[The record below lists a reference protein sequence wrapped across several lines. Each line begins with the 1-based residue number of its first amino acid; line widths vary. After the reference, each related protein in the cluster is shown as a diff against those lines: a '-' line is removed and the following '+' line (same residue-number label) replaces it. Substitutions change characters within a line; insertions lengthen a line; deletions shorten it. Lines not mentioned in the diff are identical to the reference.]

1 MSIAMEPLA
10 ASHERATA
18 DRSST
23 DGIQLSGGMTR
34 GMTNPFNTPNQS
46 TPSIPL
52 EIARTRTRTS
62 TVGPD
67 DAGLDLG
74 APENAS
80 SLPKPDEGKAA
91 WLFLVGAT
99 AIEVLIWG
107 IPFSIGILHAYW
119 TDELFKG
126 RGASTITLASTLQ
139 TGLLYMVA
147 ALSGP

>member
-1 MSIAMEPLA
+1 MDPLVA
-10 ASHERATA
+10 AQAQPDPVEAISRPDSVALT
-18 DRSST
+18 T
-23 DGIQLSGGMTR
+23 
-34 GMTNPFNTPNQS
+34 TNPFNTPNQS

-52 EIARTRTRTS
+52 ETFSSRRSGRSNSAS
-62 TVGPD
+62 ASVSPD
-67 DAGLDLG
+67 VDVDVDLS

-80 SLPKPDEGKAA
+80 SLPRPDGGKAA

-99 AIEVLIWG
+99 SIEVLIWG
-107 IPFSIGILHAYW
+107 IPFSIGVLHAYW
-119 TDELFKG
+119 TEDLFKG

>member
-1 MSIAMEPLA
+1 MSATVYESGVDRA
-10 ASHERATA
+10 EGAST
-18 DRSST
+18 
-23 DGIQLSGGMTR
+23 SG
-34 GMTNPFNTPNQS
+34 TNPFNTPNQS

-52 EIARTRTRTS
+52 EPLSARRS
-62 TVGPD
+62 T
-67 DAGLDLG
+67 AATEAESELDLG

-80 SLPKPDEGKAA
+80 SLPEPDGGKEA
-91 WLFLVGAT
+91 WLFLIGAT